1 MGFVSLF
8 VVASV
13 LLMGSCAHR
22 TRERSDSSHHDPEL
36 ITAMEIAGVNGS
48 TVYDAV
54 QRLRP
59 AWLLRARPNPA
70 LPNQILILYVDGQR
84 YGGGIDGLRTL
95 PLRSAYSVE
104 YLSATQAQARFG
116 PGHSIGAIEVLT
128 NPH

>member
-1 MGFVSLF
+1 MRFASRF

-13 LLMGSCAHR
+13 LLLGACAHG
-22 TRERSDSSHHDPEL
+22 TREFGSSNNHDPEL
-36 ITAMEIAGVNGS
+36 ITASEIAGVTTGS
-48 TVYDAV
+48 TVYDAI

-95 PLRSAYSVE
+95 PLRSAYSVD
-104 YLSATQAQARFG
+104 LRRSTR
-116 PGHSIGAIEVLT
+116 S
-128 NPH
+128 